1 MKLLKIFKD
10 TYTRF
15 SVEKLI
21 YFFQYNKVEK
31 KAENR
36 DSPRSKHT

>member
-15 SVEKLI
+15 SVEKLM
-21 YFFQYNKVEK
+21 YFFQYNKVGK
-31 KAENR
+31 KQRIETVL
-36 DSPRSKHT
+36 D